1 MERHNLQEYDPEL
14 LENMPPISCP
24 ELYADDNDVY
34 FSEFGEGRQS
44 GPLEDIRTLKA
55 LLNRLEKLEGLIRKL
70 TRENMAAFNVIN
82 GELRQKKQEQDGSLW
97 DLDTKTLS
105 ANELLFLVCYP
116 FFDRWGGSWEV
127 RYALSGNLGKYLT
140 LYKRKLQEET
150 GGAVPASQ
158 QTDNT

>member
-1 MERHNLQEYDPEL
+1 
-14 LENMPPISCP
+14 
-24 ELYADDNDVY
+24 
-34 FSEFGEGRQS
+34 
-44 GPLEDIRTLKA
+44 
-55 LLNRLEKLEGLIRKL
+55 
-70 TRENMAAFNVIN
+70 MAAFNVIN
-82 GELRQKKQEQDGSLW
+82 GGLRQKKQEQDGSFW